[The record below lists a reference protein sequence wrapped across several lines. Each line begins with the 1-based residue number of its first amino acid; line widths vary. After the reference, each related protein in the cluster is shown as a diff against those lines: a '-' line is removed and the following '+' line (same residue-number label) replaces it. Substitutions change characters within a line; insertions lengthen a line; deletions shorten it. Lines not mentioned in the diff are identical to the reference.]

1 MKVEFWPTEKP
12 QPYDKNPRVISD
24 QAVAKVAMSL
34 REYGFQQPI
43 VVDAQG
49 VIVAGHTRLRAAK
62 SLGLKKVPVVVAD
75 LPEEK
80 ARAYR
85 LADNRTNQE
94 ASWDDDILA
103 EELDVLKDLGF
114 DLSLTGFDVDEIGKL
129 LAEATE
135 GLTDPDETP
144 EPPVNPVTVLG
155 DVWVL
160 GRHRIICGDS
170 TKAEDVERVLNGVK
184 PHLMVT
190 DPPYGVE
197 YDPTWRDGVGAFGNT
212 KMRGKVENDDRADWT
227 EVWSLFPGDVAYVWH
242 GALHATTVAANLESA
257 GFHVRSQIIW
267 TKQHFAMSRGDY
279 HWMHEPCWY
288 ALRKGRTGH
297 WAGDRKQT
305 TVWAIES
312 LNPSGRKGGDAAD
325 GKLTHGTQKPVEC
338 MKRPIEN
345 NSSPGQAVYEPF
357 SGSGTTIIAAEMTG
371 RSCHAIE
378 LNPAYVDVAIKRWQ
392 DFTGQKATLDG
403 DGRTF
408 EEIDA
413 ERYSKTG
420 APDNSAK
427 SYDVAIA
434 KLREAHEA
442 AEAKP
447 KKGKVA

>member
-1 MKVEFWPTEKP
+1 MKVEFWPVEKP

-49 VIVAGHTRLRAAK
+49 IIVAGHTRLRAAK

-114 DLSLTGFDVDEIGKL
+114 DLSLTGFDVDEIGEL

-170 TKAEDVERVLNGVK
+170 TKVATVET
-184 PHLMVT
+184 LM
-190 DPPYGVE
+190 
-197 YDPTWRDGVGAFGNT
+197 
-212 KMRGKVENDDRADWT
+212 
-227 EVWSLFPGDVAYVWH
+227 
-242 GALHATTVAANLESA
+242 A
-257 GFHVRSQIIW
+257 G
-267 TKQHFAMSRGDY
+267 T
-279 HWMHEPCWY
+279 
-288 ALRKGRTGH
+288 
-297 WAGDRKQT
+297 
-305 TVWAIES
+305 
-312 LNPSGRKGGDAAD
+312 
-325 GKLTHGTQKPVEC
+325 
-338 MKRPIEN
+338 
-345 NSSPGQAVYEPF
+345 
-357 SGSGTTIIAAEMTG
+357 
-371 RSCHAIE
+371 
-378 LNPAYVDVAIKRWQ
+378 
-392 DFTGQKATLDG
+392 
-403 DGRTF
+403 
-408 EEIDA
+408 
-413 ERYSKTG
+413 
-420 APDNSAK
+420 
-427 SYDVAIA
+427 
-434 KLREAHEA
+434 
-442 AEAKP
+442 
-447 KKGKVA
+447 

>member
-1 MKVEFWPTEKP
+1 MKVEFWPVEKP

-49 VIVAGHTRLRAAK
+49 IIVAGHTRLRAAK

-114 DLSLTGFDVDEIGKL
+114 DLSLTGFDVDEIGEL

-170 TKAEDVERVLNGVK
+170 TKVATVET
-184 PHLMVT
+184 LMAGTKADMVFT
-190 DPPYGVE
+190 DPPYGVSVVKN
-197 YDPTWRDGVGAFGNT
+197 GMVGADFGVAKKGKYAEVVGDGTTETAQEAIALCQALKIPIQIYWGGNYYVLPPSSCWLIWDKRSDSGIENT
-212 KMRGKVENDDRADWT
+212 FADCEMAWT
-227 EVWSLFPGDVAYVWH
+227 NMTGP
-242 GALHATTVAANLESA
+242 
-257 GFHVRSQIIW
+257 
-267 TKQHFAMSRGDY
+267 SRVYRQLWNGMIREGEKDKRV
-279 HWMHEPCWY
+279 HP
-288 ALRKGRTGH
+288 
-297 WAGDRKQT
+297 
-305 TVWAIES
+305 
-312 LNPSGRKGGDAAD
+312 
-325 GKLTHGTQKPVEC
+325 TQKPVALAEWC
-338 MKRPIEN
+338 LEKYG
-345 NSSPGQAVYEPF
+345 SAGQTVLDLF
-357 SGSGTTIIAAEMTG
+357 GGSGSTLIACEKTDRNCYMVEM
-371 RSCHAIE
+371 S
-378 LNPAYVDVAIKRWQ
+378 PAYCDVIIERWQ
-392 DFTGQKATLDG
+392 GFTGQKATLDG

-408 EEIDA
+408 EAIDA
-413 ERYSKTG
+413 ERYAKTG

-434 KLREAHEA
+434 TLREKHEE
-442 AEAKP
+442 AEKAKP
-447 KKGKVA
+447 KKGKAA